1 VTQPSL
7 TEAQGQAHAPRD
19 RYQLCDEACFV
30 AALPFSWLTSR
41 APGARVQHA
50 VTTRICRQRGG
61 GSDYMLGAATG
72 LEFADV

>member
-1 VTQPSL
+1 MTQPSL

-50 VTTRICRQRGG
+50 VPPRICRQRGG
-61 GSDYMLGAATG
+61 GSDYRWGAATG
-72 LEFADV
+72 REVADV